1 MNLCLII
8 AFGVKNGKYYL
19 LYIVQSGKNVHILY
33 RLPERLK
40 ILYVGSLS
48 DRKNVVEMFQVLCQK
63 VELELGIVGDGEKR
77 AQIEEM
83 NIQSK
88 TEVTLYG
95 IQPMERVSEIM
106 QQYDVLIL
114 PSKHDGW
121 GLL

>member
-1 MNLCLII
+1 M
-8 AFGVKNGKYYL
+8 
-19 LYIVQSGKNVHILY
+19 GKNVHILY
-33 RLPERLK
+33 RLQRLK

-114 PSKHDGW
+114 PSKT
-121 GLL
+121 